1 MGWKILA
8 AGVAAIGVLAGAEAQ
23 AQFAAKPSP
32 QDRAEAYGKIDALFA
47 DFQRERH
54 VPGLVYG
61 VVVDG
66 QLAYVKTLGVQ
77 DTARKTPVTPDTV
90 FRIASMSKNFTA
102 LAILKL
108 RDDGK
113 LALDQP
119 VESLVPEIAGWTY
132 PTADAPRIRVRNL
145 ATHTAGFVTDDPWG
159 DRQLPLG
166 EPAFS
171 AMLKAG
177 VPFSRAPGMAMEYSN
192 FGYALLGRVVSNAS
206 GKAYA
211 DYIGDEILKPL
222 AMASATYDIGTIP
235 ADRRALGYRWEDNAW
250 VAEPDLGPGAF
261 GAMGGLAVSAR
272 DYAKYVAFVLS
283 AWPPRNDAE
292 SPILK
297 RSSVREIA
305 QGVNFAAAV
314 PSPDGPSDCQRALAY
329 GLGVRV
335 LTGCEPDF
343 ILTHSGGLPGYGSN
357 VVMVPKRG
365 LGVFAFSNL
374 TYAPTAP
381 VVLKAT
387 ETLVATGAF
396 PTTATPVS
404 PALQQAIA
412 AAATIYAAGD
422 VMAAREML
430 AMNVLLDRDA
440 AHWKAALDPIKGR
453 LGACRAPEPVITD
466 TATSATVI
474 FPCQRG
480 RMKVRIILAPTN
492 PATIQSLRFDEV
504 G

>member
-1 MGWKILA
+1 MGWKTIAASAAALSMTIASSA
-8 AGVAAIGVLAGAEAQ
+8 AGQTPPA
-23 AQFAAKPSP
+23 
-32 QDRAEAYGKIDALFA
+32 DRAAAYAKIDALFA
-47 DFQRERH
+47 DFQRGRH

-77 DTARKTPVTPDTV
+77 DTTTRAPVTPETV

-102 LAILKL
+102 LAALKL
-108 RDDGK
+108 RDAGK
-113 LALDQP
+113 LSFDQP
-119 VESLVPEIAGWTY
+119 VETFVPEIAGWTHA
-132 PTADAPRIRVRNL
+132 TTDAPRIRIRDL

-159 DRQLPLG
+159 DRQLPLR
-166 EPAFS
+166 EPDFS

-177 VPFSRAPGMAMEYSN
+177 VPFSRSPGMAMEYSN
-192 FGYALLGRVVSNAS
+192 FGYALLGRVVTNAS
-206 GKAYA
+206 GRPYA
-211 DYIGDEILKPL
+211 DYIGAEILKPL
-222 AMASATYDIGTIP
+222 GMASATYDIGTIP
-235 ADRRALGYRWEDNAW
+235 VDRRAVGYRWEDNRW
-250 VAEPDLGPGAF
+250 TEEPALGPGAF

-272 DYAKYVAFVLS
+272 DYAKYIAFVLS
-283 AWPPRNDAE
+283 AWPPRDGTE

-305 QGVNFAAAV
+305 QGANFAATV
-314 PSPDGPSDCQRALAY
+314 PSPDGPSGCQRSMAY

-357 VVMVPKRG
+357 VVMVPGRG

-396 PTTATPVS
+396 PASALPVS
-404 PALQQAIA
+404 LGLQRGIEA
-412 AAATIYAAGD
+412 AARIYAAGD

-430 AMNVLLDRDA
+430 AMNFLLDRDA
-440 AHWKAALDPIKGR
+440 AHWKATLDPIKGR
-453 LGACRAPEPVITD
+453 LGTCHAAEPVVTD
-466 TATSATVI
+466 TATTANVV
-474 FPCQRG
+474 FPCERG
-480 RMKVRIILAPTN
+480 RLQVRIILAPTS
-492 PATIQSLRFDEV
+492 PATIQSLRFAEI